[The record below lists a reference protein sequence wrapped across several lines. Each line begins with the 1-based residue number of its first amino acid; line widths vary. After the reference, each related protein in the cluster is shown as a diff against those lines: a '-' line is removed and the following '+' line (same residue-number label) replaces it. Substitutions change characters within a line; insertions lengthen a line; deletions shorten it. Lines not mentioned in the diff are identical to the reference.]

1 MLEFLD
7 YFFFVFHTVL
17 IFFNL
22 FGWIWKKTRMLNLI
36 VILLTAGSWGILGIW
51 YGFGYCP
58 FTDWHWKVRMELGH
72 DDMTGSYIKFLAD
85 ALTGMDWGTLRI
97 FTVGSLSAALGASLY
112 TNLRDYRKKPSDRH
126 PEE

>member
-22 FGWIWKKTRMLNLI
+22 FGWVWKKTRLLNLI

-58 FTDWHWKVRMELGH
+58 FTDWHWRVRMELGH
-72 DDMTGSYIKFLAD
+72 EIMTGSYIKFMAD
-85 ALTGMDWGTLRI
+85 ALTGMDWDPGTLRI
-97 FTVGSLSAALGASLY
+97 FTVGGLSAALCASLY
-112 TNLRDYRKKPSDRH
+112 TNLRDYRQRAH
-126 PEE
+126 G